1 MDRMPD
7 AELAFVEKTK
17 VVNYLLA
24 RTGRGRAKA
33 DFFEAFGFASD
44 RWEDLAEALLDHGKQ
59 GSLARSYQTPYGV
72 RYEVE
77 GRLET
82 PSGRRP
88 FLRTVWQEDRFA
100 RRSGPRLITAV
111 PSYEGGERR

>member
-7 AELAFVEKTK
+7 AELAFVEETK

-44 RWEDLAEALLDHGKQ
+44 RWEDLAEALLDHGKE
-59 GSLARSYQTPYGV
+59 GSLARSYQTPYVVPLRGRGQVGDTLGQAPVPEDGLARGSLRKTARAASHNRCALV
-72 RYEVE
+72 R
-77 GRLET
+77 
-82 PSGRRP
+82 RR
-88 FLRTVWQEDRFA
+88 
-100 RRSGPRLITAV
+100 
-111 PSYEGGERR
+111 